1 LRTEFITVLVEDHAE
16 GLAALDAERPLGPR
30 QRRNPMKPVFA
41 LAGVLS
47 LLVAGCATTQRM
59 TVNENPAVCGFLGE
73 AACQDLEKGGKD
85 QASLRWANPTAPLTQ
100 YNKVIVDVVGFYGSD
115 IKKVP
120 PKEQEALTALFQKSL
135 TDAMATKY
143 QVVDQ
148 AGPGVARVQAAI
160 LDAEAAT
167 PGLRTISMV
176 IPQARLLGTGYYAVA
191 GKYPFVGG
199 GEAALKVTDSVTGE
213 LLGAGADRRVGGG
226 SIQTAAQ
233 WQWGDAEYA
242 IKKWS
247 ELAVN
252 GMYAY
257 TSGQRKP

>member
-1 LRTEFITVLVEDHAE
+1 
-16 GLAALDAERPLGPR
+16 
-30 QRRNPMKPVFA
+30 MKMVFA
-41 LAGVLS
+41 VAAVL
-47 LLVAGCATTQRM
+47 LLVVTGCATTERLA
-59 TVNENPAVCGFLGE
+59 VNENPAVCGFLGE
-73 AACQDLEKGGKD
+73 ACEDLQKGGKD
-85 QASLRWANPTAPLTQ
+85 QASLRWVNRTASLTQ
-100 YNKVIVDVVGFYGSD
+100 YNKVIVDVVGFYGGD
-115 IKKVP
+115 RKKVP
-120 PKEQEALTALFQKSL
+120 PKDQEALTALFQKSL
-135 TDAMATKY
+135 TDALSKRY

-148 AGPGVARVQAAI
+148 PGPGVMKVQAAI

-176 IPQARLLGTGYYAVA
+176 IPQARLLSTGYYAVA

-226 SIQTAAQ
+226 SLETAGQ
-233 WQWGDAEYA
+233 WQWGDAENV

-247 ELAVN
+247 ELAAN

-257 TSGQRKP
+257 TSGQTKP

>member
-1 LRTEFITVLVEDHAE
+1 MNT
-16 GLAALDAERPLGPR
+16 
-30 QRRNPMKPVFA
+30 VFA
-41 LAGVLS
+41 LAGVF
-47 LLVAGCATTQRM
+47 LLVATGCATTER
-59 TVNENPAVCGFLGE
+59 VKVSENPAVCGFLGQT
-73 AACQDLEKGGKD
+73 ACQDLKKGGKD
-85 QASLRWANPTAPLTQ
+85 EGSLRWVNPTAPLTQ

-115 IKKVP
+115 IGKVS
-120 PKEQEALTALFQKSL
+120 PKQQEALTALFQKSL
-135 TDAMATKY
+135 TDALATKY

-148 AGPGVARVQAAI
+148 DGLGVARVQAAI
-160 LDAEAAT
+160 IDAEAAT

-199 GEAALKVTDSVTGE
+199 GEAVLKVTDSVTGE
-213 LLGAGADRRVGGG
+213 LLGTGVDRRVGGG
-226 SIQTAAQ
+226 SMETAAQ
-233 WQWGDAEYA
+233 WQWGDVENV

-247 ELAVN
+247 ELAAN

>member
-1 LRTEFITVLVEDHAE
+1 
-16 GLAALDAERPLGPR
+16 
-30 QRRNPMKPVFA
+30 MKPVFA
-41 LAGVLS
+41 LAGVL
-47 LLVAGCATTQRM
+47 LLLTTGCATTQRM
-59 TVNENPAVCGFLGE
+59 AVSENPAVCGFLGQE
-73 AACQDLEKGGKD
+73 ACQDLAKGGKD
-85 QASLRWANPTAPLTQ
+85 QASLRWVNPTAPLTQ
-100 YNKVIVDVVGFYGSD
+100 YNKVIVDVVGFYGVD
-115 IKKVP
+115 IKKVK
-120 PKEQEALTALFQKSL
+120 PKEHEALTALFQKTL
-135 TDAMATKY
+135 TDALATKY

-148 AGPGVARVQAAI
+148 SGPGVMKVQAAI

-213 LLGAGADRRVGGG
+213 LLAAGADRRVGGG
-226 SIQTAAQ
+226 SVETAAQ
-233 WQWGDAEYA
+233 WQWGDAENA
-242 IKKWS
+242 VKKWS
-247 ELAVN
+247 ELAAN